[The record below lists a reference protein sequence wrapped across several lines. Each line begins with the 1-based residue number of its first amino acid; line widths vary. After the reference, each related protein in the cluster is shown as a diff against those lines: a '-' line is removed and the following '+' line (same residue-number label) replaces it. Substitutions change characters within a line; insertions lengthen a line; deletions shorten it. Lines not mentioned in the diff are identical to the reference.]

1 MDPAKERRDYAPAA
15 RRLLATL
22 GLLAAFAVAG
32 WWAWQQ
38 PFMASVRMAW
48 EIRRMPPP
56 RSLPVPVA
64 GVEVDDIADTWGAA
78 RGTDRTHEG
87 LDIFAARGTPV
98 GSTTRGV
105 VSAVRESGLGGRQ
118 VWVLGPALERHY
130 YAHLDDWREGL
141 AVGDVVLPGDV
152 LGYVGDTGNAR
163 GTPPHLHYGIY
174 ADGGALDPL
183 PRLRTAAVDPPGTAP
198 AR

>member
-1 MDPAKERRDYAPAA
+1 MRVFLRS
-15 RRLLATL
+15 L
-22 GLLAAFAVAG
+22 LLAAVLILGYALLEPWLRHMLYAIRLAG
-32 WWAWQQ
+32 MPA
-38 PFMASVRMAW
+38 PASLA
-48 EIRRMPPP
+48 MPVQGVLP
-56 RSLPVPVA
+56 RALR
-64 GVEVDDIADTWGAA
+64 DTWHAA
-78 RGTDRTHEG
+78 RGQGRKHEG
-87 LDIFAARGTPV
+87 IDIFARRGTPV
-98 GSTTRGV
+98 LAATEGIVLRVGSNR
-105 VSAVRESGLGGRQ
+105 LGGLV

>member
-1 MDPAKERRDYAPAA
+1 MDSRVMQIAEQGAFKGSAEAIIQAMEKIDPATVRLAGDTYAAVVERLDGSRYRFSHALVAEIIGIWHASGDRNALGGRRTPRDA
-15 RRLLATL
+15 R
-22 GLLAAFAVAG
+22 
-32 WWAWQQ
+32 
-38 PFMASVRMAW
+38 
-48 EIRRMPPP
+48 
-56 RSLPVPVA
+56 
-64 GVEVDDIADTWGAA
+64 
-78 RGTDRTHEG
+78 